1 MLAWWS
7 VLGLTR
13 SLSCLRSR
21 GDGLE
26 TRFGLLGPLS
36 VWYGPEQRRVSGP
49 KARLLLGALLLQ
61 PNQVVSLDR
70 LQEVLWGEEP
80 PSTAVSSLHNHAAGL
95 RRCLGP
101 QLAQRLR
108 AIAPGYLLEVRDA
121 ELDSQL
127 FAVHVQRAQAAQRRQ
142 DWPAVES
149 ESDAGLALWR
159 GRPFA
164 DVPAL
169 TDYSEA
175 ARLMELRLQALECRF
190 EAGLH
195 LGRHQEMGA
204 ELALL
209 AADHPLR
216 EAFHR
221 QLMLALHRSGRTA
234 DALEVHRALR
244 EALAEEL
251 GVDPGRPVQEAY
263 QTLLVPDQSA
273 ADPGRASRPSDVPS
287 QLPRPV
293 SGFVGRRRELALV
306 TAALATP
313 SGLGHRGGGDT
324 VATVVISGMGGVGKT
339 ALAIRAADALRA
351 DYPDGQLYA
360 DLNGFAASP
369 AREPQELLA
378 RFLVDLGIP
387 GPDLPEHADDRAA
400 LFRATLAERRVL
412 LLLDNAVDSTQV
424 APLIPGADRSAVI
437 VTSRRALVGRL
448 DGTHVSLEPL
458 GPEGEELLA
467 SVCGPDRVTAEPD
480 ATQRILAACG
490 GLPLALRL
498 AAARIANRPNWPLH
512 VIADR
517 LADPPRR
524 LELLSADDTSVRT
537 VFAMSYQALLDSGH
551 QVESAAARAFH
562 RLGLWSG
569 PPLSLEA
576 AAALL
581 GEQVDVTLDLLD
593 VLVDAQILQSPA
605 ANTYRLHDL
614 VAEYAAELAR
624 SQETTQT
631 RAAAVGRLL
640 TWYTVAVHRAGSLC
654 WPYGS
659 EAEVDLPPIPSP
671 LPDLTSAEHAL
682 AWLRREMPA
691 IRCAVQRADDYGLP
705 HLAYSIATM
714 LQGYGNSYWWDG
726 HWEAVIT
733 DTLAIARA
741 HENRKAEADLHNLL
755 AASQGRAGRYEDCLT
770 HLNAAQELHS
780 ASGDLRGLAAVL
792 GNKSL
797 LFDELG
803 RLDEAFDAAERSI
816 ELYREA
822 TGADNMMALH
832 GLAGLYLK
840 AGDAGAAEP
849 VYRRV
854 LEEFRRD
861 RLPGPVAAT
870 LINLGDALRYLGRQQ
885 EALAAL
891 GEALT
896 ITEDL
901 EDHSGMADTLETIA
915 RAHADFGDL
924 EAARCSWTRAL
935 ALARQVGAAR
945 VIADSLKGL
954 QSLPSS
960 GEP

>member
-1 MLAWWS
+1 M
-7 VLGLTR
+7 
-13 SLSCLRSR
+13 
-21 GDGLE
+21 E

-36 VWYGPEQRRVSGP
+36 VWDGPERRSVPGP
-49 KARLLLGALLLQ
+49 KVRLLLGALLLQ

-70 LQEVLWGEEP
+70 LQEVLWGDEP
-80 PSTAVSSLHNHAAGL
+80 PPTAVSSLHNHSAGL

-101 QLAQRLR
+101 RLAQRLR

-127 FAVHVQRAQAAQRRQ
+127 FAVHVQRARAAQRRQ

-149 ESDAGLALWR
+149 ESDAAVALWR

-169 TDYSEA
+169 IDCSEA
-175 ARLMELRLQALECRF
+175 ARLLELRLQALECRF

-204 ELALL
+204 ELALI
-209 AADHPLR
+209 AADYPLH

-221 QLMLALHRSGRTA
+221 QLMLALHGSGRTA

-251 GVDPGRPVQEAY
+251 GVDPGRLVQDAY
-263 QTLLVPDQSA
+263 QTLLAADRSA
-273 ADPGRASRPSDVPS
+273 AGHPGRESRPAGIPS

-293 SGFVGRRRELALV
+293 SGFVGRRRELELV

-313 SGLGHRGGGDT
+313 SGLGLRGGGDT
-324 VATVVISGMGGVGKT
+324 AATVVISGMGGVGKT
-339 ALAIRAADALRA
+339 ALAIHAADALRA

-369 AREPQELLA
+369 PREPQELLA

-387 GPDLPEHADDRAA
+387 GPDLPDHADDRAA

-424 APLIPGADRSAVI
+424 APLIPGGSRCAVI

-448 DGTHVSLEPL
+448 DGTHISLEPL
-458 GPEGEELLA
+458 GSEGHELLA

-498 AAARIANRPNWPLH
+498 AAARIANRPNWPLQ

-524 LELLSADDTSVRT
+524 LELLSVDDTSVRT
-537 VFAMSYQALLDSGH
+537 VFAMSYQALLDSGR
-551 QVESAAARAFH
+551 QVEVDAARAFH

-569 PPLSLEA
+569 HPLSLEA

-581 GEQVDVTLDLLD
+581 GEQVDVALDLLD

-605 ANTYRLHDL
+605 ANTYQLHHL

-624 SQETTQT
+624 SRETAEA
-631 RAAAVGRLL
+631 RNAAVGRLL
-640 TWYTVAVHRAGSLC
+640 TWYTAAVHRADSLC
-654 WPYGS
+654 WAYGS
-659 EAEVDLPPIPSP
+659 EAEVELPPASSP
-671 LPDLTSAEHAL
+671 LPELTSAEHAL

-691 IRCAVQRADDYGLP
+691 VRCVVQRAGDYGLP
-705 HLAYSIATM
+705 HFAYSIATM
-714 LQGYGNSYWWDG
+714 LRGYGNSYWWDG
-726 HWEAVIT
+726 HWEAVVT
-733 DTLAIARA
+733 DALATARA

-755 AASQGRAGRYEDCLT
+755 AASHGLTGRYEDCLT
-770 HLNAAQELHS
+770 HLNAAEELHRS
-780 ASGDLRGLAAVL
+780 NGDLRGLAAVL

-797 LFDELG
+797 LLDELG
-803 RLDEAFDAAERSI
+803 RRDEAFDAAERSI
-816 ELYREA
+816 DLYREA
-822 TGADNMMALH
+822 TGRDNMMALH

-840 AGDAGAAEP
+840 AGHAGTAEP
-849 VYRRV
+849 IYRRV

-870 LINLGDALRYLGRQQ
+870 LINLGDTLRCLGRQQ

-891 GEALT
+891 DEALT

-901 EDHSGMADTLETIA
+901 EDHSGTADTLETIA
-915 RAHADFGDL
+915 RAHAGSGNL
-924 EAARCSWTRAL
+924 EAARDSWTRAL
-935 ALARQVGAAR
+935 ALARQIGAAR
-945 VIADSLKGL
+945 VITDSLTGL
-954 QSLPSS
+954 RSLDPSD
-960 GEP
+960 EPGADDRAGR